1 MKITTIGRQMEVPRD
16 LKELFEKKLQ
26 KFDKFFKDEA
36 EAVITLSKEKNEEC
50 LELMITAKGT
60 IFRSEESDST
70 FQNALDTAIDTIER
84 QIRKNKTRLEKK
96 FKDNSF
102 DADLFENEDSDD
114 EELEFE
120 IRTKK
125 FYFKPMS
132 VEEAILQM
140 NLIEHEFYVFTNQ
153 DTDKVNVVYKRKK
166 GGYGL
171 IVPD

>member
-102 DADLFENEDSDD
+102 DADLFENEDIDD

-140 NLIEHEFYVFTNQ
+140 NLLEHEFYVFTNQ

>member
-1 MKITTIGRQMEVPRD
+1 M
-16 LKELFEKKLQ
+16 
-26 KFDKFFKDEA
+26 
-36 EAVITLSKEKNEEC
+36 
-50 LELMITAKGT
+50 
-60 IFRSEESDST
+60 
-70 FQNALDTAIDTIER
+70 
-84 QIRKNKTRLEKK
+84 
-96 FKDNSF
+96 
-102 DADLFENEDSDD
+102 FENEDSDD

-140 NLIEHEFYVFTNQ
+140 NLLEHEFYVFTNQ